1 MQSQTSLKIFKA
13 LAWFASIYH
22 FILGLLGVFAP
33 ANVVVPIVNAVYGVS
48 PRVDAQFLYMVKF
61 IAAYMIVFAIATA
74 ILAYKPVEYR
84 KLVWVPIGLFVIRI
98 FERVFFFGLLTEAF
112 NISFAQDLRV
122 IIPITLM
129 AIGLYYFRPRQT
141 TVA

>member
-1 MQSQTSLKIFKA
+1 MQSQTSLKIFKV
-13 LAWFASIYH
+13 LAWFAAIYH
-22 FILGLLGVFAP
+22 FILGLLGIFAP
-33 ANVVVPIVNAVYGVS
+33 ASIVVPIVKTIYGVS
-48 PRVDAQFLYMVKF
+48 PNVDAQFLYMAKF
-61 IAAYMIVFAIATA
+61 IGAYMIAFAIATA

-84 KLVWVPIGLFVIRI
+84 KLVWVPISLFVIRI

-122 IIPITLM
+122 IIPITLI

-141 TVA
+141 ATA